1 MQRYQKKLC
10 AIAAILVAC
19 TGLGAADDPFV
30 GTWKLNLAKSK
41 YNPGPPPKTGS
52 NRFEPAPGGLK
63 LIVRNEDTG
72 GKPTSFER
80 VELYDGKTHPAR
92 GEGRIGPDAIS
103 AKRIDPYTIEVI
115 SYKNGKVITRTTRK
129 VSKDGKTMTSTS
141 KGTDAEGHPL
151 DELRFFEKQ

>member
-1 MQRYQKKLC
+1 MRARFFLL
-10 AIAAILVAC
+10 ILTMLVVSVS
-19 TGLGAADDPFV
+19 LRAADDPFV

-41 YNPGPPPKTGS
+41 YNPGPPPKSGS
-52 NRFEPAPGGLK
+52 NIFEPALGGLK
-63 LIVRNEDTG
+63 LIVRNVDTG

-103 AKRIDPYTIEVI
+103 AKRVDPYTIEI
-115 SYKNGKVITRTTRK
+115 TSYKNGKVITQTTRK

-141 KGTDAEGHPL
+141 KGTDAEGYSL
-151 DELRFFEKQ
+151 DELRYFEKQ

>member
-1 MQRYQKKLC
+1 MPVRTITFVL
-10 AIAAILVAC
+10 AMFVVSV
-19 TGLGAADDPFV
+19 GLQAQQDPFV
-30 GTWKLNLAKSK
+30 GTWKLNVAKSK
-41 YNPGPPPKTGS
+41 YHPGPPPKTGS
-52 NRFEPAPGGLK
+52 NIFEPAPGGLK
-63 LIVRNEDTG
+63 LIVRNVETA

-103 AKRIDPYTIEVI
+103 AKRIDPFTIEVT
-115 SYKNGKVITRTTRK
+115 SYKNGKVITRTIRK
-129 VSKDGKTMTSTS
+129 VSPDGKTMTSTS

>member
-1 MQRYQKKLC
+1 MRARFFLLIFTIL
-10 AIAAILVAC
+10 AVSTSLPAAN
-19 TGLGAADDPFV
+19 DPFV

-41 YNPGPPPKTGS
+41 YNPGPPPKSGS
-52 NRFEPAPGGLK
+52 NIFEPASGGLQ
-63 LIVRNEDTG
+63 LIVRNVDTG

-92 GEGRIGPDAIS
+92 GEGRIGPDAIA
-103 AKRIDPYTIEVI
+103 AKRVDPYTIEVT
-115 SYKNGKVITRTTRK
+115 SYKNGKVITRTVRK
-129 VSKDGKTMTSTS
+129 VSPDGKTMTSAS

>member
-1 MQRYQKKLC
+1 MGARFFLL
-10 AIAAILVAC
+10 ILTMLTASPS
-19 TGLGAADDPFV
+19 LRAADDPFV

-41 YNPGPPPKTGS
+41 YNPGPPPKSGS
-52 NRFEPAPGGLK
+52 NIFELAPGGLK
-63 LIVRNEDTG
+63 LIVRNVDTG

-103 AKRIDPYTIEVI
+103 AKRVDPYTIEVT
-115 SYKNGKVITRTTRK
+115 SYKNGKVITQTTRK

-141 KGTDAEGHPL
+141 KGTDAEGYSL
-151 DELRFFEKQ
+151 NELRYFEKQ